1 MLSRRAFLYRT
12 GAVGA
17 AALAVRPRDLDAVLE
32 ASASVAGQAP
42 ADVAKD
48 EFYWREIQQSFDLD
62 RTLINLNTGHHCS
75 QPRIV
80 VNAVKRYLD
89 MENMAPVYY
98 GGQLNRGL
106 EPMRK
111 AIADEFGCDAD
122 ELAITR
128 NASESCRFFRT
139 ASTSR
144 PAMRWSR
151 PSRTIR
157 GC

>member
-1 MLSRRAFLYRT
+1 MPFLSVGRRAARIPRRSPKTSST
-12 GAVGA
+12 GAT
-17 AALAVRPRDLDAVLE
+17 
-32 ASASVAGQAP
+32 SSNT
-42 ADVAKD
+42 
-48 EFYWREIQQSFDLD
+48 FDLD

-111 AIADEFGCDAD
+111 AIADEFGCEAD

-128 NASESCRFFRT
+128 NASESLQILRT